1 MSLETSGLVI
11 GHCAMVK
18 RREVSIQLLWN
29 VQLQLCFT
37 HFHMITLNSGGNKWV
52 QRMKLSS
59 FPTELVLDWV
69 ESRKQSNQITMNHTC
84 VILPSRGWTCWK
96 NHTLNNR
103 GYKWVIS
110 KPLTCAQ
117 PSRLEWKAMS
127 QGWQGQLCEGDVG
140 ELLPTR
146 KVLAKTA
153 FKTSQIAIVG
163 TTCNSLFEKFRKG
176 RCQTKFGFQ

>member
-18 RREVSIQLLWN
+18 RREVSIQFLEPTTAALLHTPPHDY
-29 VQLQLCFT
+29 VE
-37 HFHMITLNSGGNKWV
+37 NSGGNKWV

-69 ESRKQSNQITMNHTC
+69 ESPKQSNQITMNHTC

-117 PSRLEWKAMS
+117 PSHH
-127 QGWQGQLCEGDVG
+127 
-140 ELLPTR
+140 LLP
-146 KVLAKTA
+146 
-153 FKTSQIAIVG
+153 
-163 TTCNSLFEKFRKG
+163 NG
-176 RCQTKFGFQ
+176 RPCHKAGKDSSVREM